1 MHELSI
7 AQSILERL
15 EAEETNRPGAR
26 FRKVGLR
33 IGELAGVD
41 PEALRFGFEVLVK
54 ESRWDPLELEIE
66 WCPRRQKCPRCRET
80 FAVRDLDCAC
90 PQCGEERTTCVAG
103 DELDI
108 AYLEVEEPCACR

>member
-7 AQSILERL
+7 AQSIFEAL
-15 EAEETNRPGAR
+15 EAEQANRPGAR

-41 PEALRFGFEVLVK
+41 PEALRFGFEVLAK
-54 ESRWDPLELEIE
+54 ESRWDPLELDIE
-66 WCPRRQKCPRCRET
+66 WCPRRQKCPLCGMT
-80 FAVRDLDCAC
+80 FEVRDLVCAC
-90 PQCGEERTTCVAG
+90 PHCGEERTTCVAG

-108 AYLEVEEPCACR
+108 AYLEVEEPCACP

>member
-7 AQSILERL
+7 AQSILDAL
-15 EAEETNRPGAR
+15 ETEALNRPGAR

-54 ESRWDPLELEIE
+54 EGRWDPLELEIE
-66 WCPRRQKCPRCRET
+66 WCPRRQQCPQCAET

-90 PQCGEERTTCVAG
+90 PQCGEKRTTCVAG
-103 DELDI
+103 NELDI

>member
-1 MHELSI
+1 VHELSI
-7 AQSILERL
+7 AQSILDAL
-15 EAEETNRPGAR
+15 ETEALNRPGAR

-54 ESRWDPLELEIE
+54 EGRWDPLELEIE
-66 WCPRRQKCPRCRET
+66 WCPRRQQCPQCAET

-90 PQCGEERTTCVAG
+90 PQCGEKRTTCVAG
-103 DELDI
+103 NELDI